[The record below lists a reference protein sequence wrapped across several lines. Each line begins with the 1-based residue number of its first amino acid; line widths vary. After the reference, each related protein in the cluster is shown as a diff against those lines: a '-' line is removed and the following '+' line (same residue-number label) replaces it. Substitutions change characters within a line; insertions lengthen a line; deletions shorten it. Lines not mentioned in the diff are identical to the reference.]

1 MTRKNR
7 KKINKFKSDMKQS
20 IKEIQST
27 RKGMG
32 PLSTLTM
39 IFVVLKMTNNI
50 DWSWVYVLSPIW
62 FPFGLILMIA
72 FLVLPIVFAYKFI
85 EYIFKM
91 LKGLF

>member
-1 MTRKNR
+1 MNR
-7 KKINKFKSDMKQS
+7 KQRKAMNDIKKQY
-20 IKEIQST
+20 KEI
-27 RKGMG
+27 RNNRRGMS
-32 PLSTLTM
+32 PLTTLTM